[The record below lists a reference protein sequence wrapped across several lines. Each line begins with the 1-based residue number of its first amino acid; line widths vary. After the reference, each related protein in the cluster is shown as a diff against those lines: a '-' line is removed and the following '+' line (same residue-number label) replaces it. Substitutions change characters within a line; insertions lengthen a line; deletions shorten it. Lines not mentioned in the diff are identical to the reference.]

1 MSLDSEE
8 CFLWGVVFSWLG
20 FPGGSN
26 GKEFACNAG
35 NPGLILGLGR
45 YPGWEDPRRREWQPT
60 PEFLPGEYHGQRSL
74 VGYSPLGHKRVRHD
88 LVTKKQQIIKAS
100 NNYYNSM

>member
-1 MSLDSEE
+1 MSLDSED

-60 PEFLPGEYHGQRSL
+60 PEFLPEESNGEKSL
-74 VGYSPLGHKRVRHD
+74 VGYSPCGHRVGYH
-88 LVTKKQQIIKAS
+88 LVTKQWQQHP
-100 NNYYNSM
+100 